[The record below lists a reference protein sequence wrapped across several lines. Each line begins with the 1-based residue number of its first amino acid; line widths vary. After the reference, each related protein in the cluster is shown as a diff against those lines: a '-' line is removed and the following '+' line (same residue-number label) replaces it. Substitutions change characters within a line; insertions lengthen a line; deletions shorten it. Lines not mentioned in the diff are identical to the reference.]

1 MVNGA
6 CGVSMWLFLGEKLVA
21 LYHMD
26 FVNYN
31 EGPVAL
37 TDGASAAAPVIF
49 RLFFSSFLF
58 CCKKFSLN
66 FLYQLLFWIFIVII
80 GHVNIK

>member
-1 MVNGA
+1 MMVNGA

-49 RLFFSSFLF
+49 RLFFFLVSLLLQEIQF
-58 CCKKFSLN
+58 KFSLSAP
-66 FLYQLLFWIFIVII
+66 FLDLYC
-80 GHVNIK
+80 HNRTR